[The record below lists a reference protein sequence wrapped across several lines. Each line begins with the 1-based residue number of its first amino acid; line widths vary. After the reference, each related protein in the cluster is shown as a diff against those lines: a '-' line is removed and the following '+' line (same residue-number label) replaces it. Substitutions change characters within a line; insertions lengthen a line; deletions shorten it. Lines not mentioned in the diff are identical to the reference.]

1 LIPLNLWELSAPI
14 KALYADCMEPV
25 CHTYHITRM
34 ELDILLFLA
43 NNPKYDT
50 AAEIIEIRY
59 LAKSHVST
67 SLKTLEAEGYLKKYY
82 KPEDKRVLHLSICSK
97 AAELISAGRQAQEN
111 FLSIMLDGFQ
121 PEERKLLKECHYRIQ
136 HNINLYFKETKKDA
150 L

>member
-1 LIPLNLWELSAPI
+1 MIPLNLWELPAPI

-59 LAKSHVST
+59 LAKSHVSIQFAFFT
-67 SLKTLEAEGYLKKYY
+67 RICHRPSTGRRLPFNYLY
-82 KPEDKRVLHLSICSK
+82 HS
-97 AAELISAGRQAQEN
+97 
-111 FLSIMLDGFQ
+111 
-121 PEERKLLKECHYRIQ
+121 
-136 HNINLYFKETKKDA
+136 
-150 L
+150 